1 MRLPPLR
8 RKAVYILAGL
18 VFTALPLLSAQSTL
32 PDPLRTLLS
41 PTMPSSPVSEGSV
54 QLPGA
59 GTRDSGEASL
69 NSGVYVDPA
78 LIPTHDTRAI
88 HAVPSAMT
96 EFEQL
101 VANAMGVQPG
111 RFGRSL
117 FTSETTTYAPTDDTP
132 LPAGAKIASGDELM
146 VRIWGQLS
154 FNGHLTVDRSGA
166 IFIPQLGR
174 VQVAGLVWDQI
185 EEEMRRQ
192 TARLFRNFEVS
203 VTPGRLHSIRI
214 YVLGQAT
221 RPGSY
226 TVSSLSTMVSA
237 LFVTGG
243 PSANGTLRRIELR
256 RDGRTLT
263 TLDLYDLMLKADKS
277 CDLPLL
283 SGDVIYIPQVG
294 PEVAVLG
301 SVRTPAIYEL
311 KGGETLG
318 DALNLA
324 GGPEITASN
333 EGLTLERLTEKKQ
346 RETLRLTLNDAARAI
361 VLREG
366 DIFHLAPMGL
376 GYDRTVTLRGNVA
389 NPGRYSWHPGMRLSE
404 LMPTREALVTRNYW
418 QHRNRLGMPVPMIGG
433 EKVSSTGP
441 GKALT
446 GGIHKE
452 DLVAVPVNEE
462 AGASAIA
469 AAAEE
474 NPAVS
479 ESAPAE
485 AIEVKVAAPEIDWA
499 YAVIERMDAATL
511 RNKLLPF
518 SPGKLVLDKD
528 NSQDLVLEAGDVV
541 TLFSQKDIRVPQVQQ
556 TRYVR
561 VEGEVVRAGVYTLQ
575 PGETLR
581 QLVKRAGGTTAEAY
595 LYGAEF
601 TRESVRQ
608 LQQQRMEEYS
618 RSRSLEM
625 ERSAIKDSLTA
636 GIAGTQPMQL
646 KSQTE
651 EQLARLHSVHASGR
665 IVLHMKPTSEGTEA
679 LPEISLEDG
688 DVLVVPPRPAV
699 VNVIGSVYNQNAF
712 LFGENRRV
720 GDYLK
725 LAGGPSR
732 TADRKHLFLIHAD
745 GSVVSRAEH
754 REFASLPIYPGD
766 TLVVPERLLKVSGTR
781 AVLDWAMLFS
791 QMALGAAAINV
802 LR

>member
-1 MRLPPLR
+1 M
-8 RKAVYILAGL
+8 
-18 VFTALPLLSAQSTL
+18 
-32 PDPLRTLLS
+32 PDPLRSLLS
-41 PTMPSSPVSEGSV
+41 PTLPSSPVSDGSV
-54 QLPGA
+54 QLPGSSA
-59 GTRDSGEASL
+59 AASGEASL
-69 NSGVYVDPA
+69 NNGSNGAYVDPA
-78 LIPTHDTRAI
+78 LIATHDTQAI
-88 HAVPSAMT
+88 HAAPTTMT

-101 VANAMGVQPG
+101 VSNAMGVQPG

-166 IFIPQLGR
+166 IFVPQLGR
-174 VQVAGLVWDQI
+174 IQVAGLIWDQI

-214 YVLGQAT
+214 YVLGQAA

-226 TVSSLSTMVSA
+226 TVSSLSTLVSA

-243 PSANGTLRRIELR
+243 PAASGTLRKIELR

-263 TLDLYDLMLKADKS
+263 TLDLYDLLLKADKS
-277 CDLPLL
+277 RDLPLL
-283 SGDVIYIPQVG
+283 SGDVIYIPHVG

-301 SVRTPAIYEL
+301 SVKTPAIYEL

-318 DALNLA
+318 DALTLA
-324 GGPEITASN
+324 GGPESTADN
-333 EGLTLERLTEKKQ
+333 EGLTLERITEKKQ
-346 RETLRLTLNDAARAI
+346 RETLRLTLDDAARAI
-361 VLREG
+361 VLFEG

-404 LMPTREALVTRNYW
+404 LMPEREALVTRNYW
-418 QHRNRLGMPVPMIGG
+418 QHRNRLGVPVPMIES
-433 EKVSSTGP
+433 EKVSSTGA

-446 GGIHKE
+446 GGTHKKE
-452 DLVAVPVNEE
+452 SGLVPANEE
-462 AGASAIA
+462 LSANAIA
-469 AAAEE
+469 PAAEE
-474 NPAVS
+474 NPTAS
-479 ESAPAE
+479 ESAQAE
-485 AIEVKVAAPEIDWA
+485 TIEVKLAAPEIDWA
-499 YAVIERMDAATL
+499 YAVIERMDAGTL
-511 RNKLLPF
+511 RNQLLPF

-528 NSQDLVLEAGDVV
+528 RSQDLELEAGDVV
-541 TLFSQKDIRVPQVQQ
+541 TLFSQKDIRVPQAQQ
-556 TRYVR
+556 TKYVR
-561 VEGEVVRAGVYTLQ
+561 VEGEVVHAGVYTLE

-581 QLVKRAGGTTAEAY
+581 QLVKRAGGTTEEAY

-618 RSRSLEM
+618 RSLSLEM
-625 ERSAIKDSLTA
+625 EHAAIKNSLSA
-636 GIAGTQPMQL
+636 GGIAGTPQTQL

-651 EQLARLHSVHASGR
+651 EQLARLHSIHASGR
-665 IVLHMKPTSEGTEA
+665 IVLHMEPTSQGAEA
-679 LPEISLEDG
+679 LPEIPLEDG

-712 LFGENRRV
+712 LFAENRRA
-720 GDYLK
+720 GDYLR
-725 LAGGPSR
+725 LAGNPGR
-732 TADRKHLFLIHAD
+732 IADRSHLFLIRAD

-766 TLVVPERLLKVSGTR
+766 TLVVPERLLKGSGTR

-791 QMALGAAAINV
+791 QVSLGAAAINV